1 MDSHRRMALFFFILM
16 LILGITLE
24 RMLYSS
30 GEVALIDKAEITLLE
45 AVEHELN
52 TQYSALGLYEAGIKT
67 SPDKKYE
74 HCGVISAEG
83 KKVRDLVID
92 NNKILVASDIDSKI
106 HHTILARKGINA
118 DSLLTCWSKQ
128 LNEAHIASRHALQ
141 IHVHVN
147 GGTTLVCG
155 DSTMLIPKYKKLSPI
170 FAGLDNEIEVEPFIC
185 YTWFTVIANASIGI
199 IVIVELAILL
209 FLFICFVYYL
219 RKKMKGYI
227 TSFEDKIDATIKLAN
242 LRYDYNSHELYV
254 DERKIQ
260 IRAQSSSLLLLFLKA
275 PTHSIT
281 KEEIIS
287 SLWRPEDDGVQD
299 RLRRAISDLR
309 KIFRDESVKIS
320 IEHTVN
326 GYRLSV

>member
-30 GEVALIDKAEITLLE
+30 GEVALINKAEIILLE

-52 TQYSALGLYEAGIKT
+52 AQYLALGLYEAGVKT
-67 SPDKKYE
+67 GPDKKYE
-74 HCGVISAEG
+74 HCDVISAEG
-83 KKVRDLVID
+83 KKVRELVID

-118 DSLLTCWSKQ
+118 DSILTCWSKQ
-128 LNEAHIASRHALQ
+128 LNEAHITSHHALQ

-147 GGTTLVCG
+147 GDTTLVCG
-155 DSTMLIPKYKKLSPI
+155 DSTMFIPKYKKLSPI
-170 FAGLDNEIEVEPFIC
+170 FAGLDNEIVVEPFIC
-185 YTWFTVIANASIGI
+185 YTWSTVIANASIGI

-242 LRYDYNSHELYV
+242 IRYDYNSHELYV

-309 KIFRDESVKIS
+309 KLFRDESVKIS
-320 IEHTVN
+320 IEHTAN